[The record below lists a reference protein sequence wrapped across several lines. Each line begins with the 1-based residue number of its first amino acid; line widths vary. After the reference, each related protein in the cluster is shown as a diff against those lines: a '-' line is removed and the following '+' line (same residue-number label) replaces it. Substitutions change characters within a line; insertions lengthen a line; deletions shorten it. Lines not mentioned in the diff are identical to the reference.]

1 MSGRRMNGGRD
12 QPNFCDV
19 TTPTLVRP
27 RTCGILASPFQGHT
41 YVPAHK
47 QQNNPYECS
56 KDRGYSKRTSS
67 FYLGYCYCKD
77 TGFISFRFNQEAV
90 LLLFGGSSRINQHVR
105 ETRKR

>member
-1 MSGRRMNGGRD
+1 MSGRTMNGGRD

-47 QQNNPYECS
+47 QQNNPYWS
-56 KDRGYSKRTSS
+56 TSVAKTEDIQKE
-67 FYLGYCYCKD
+67 LHL
-77 TGFISFRFNQEAV
+77 FILVIVTAKTRV
-90 LLLFGGSSRINQHVR
+90 LLASGLIKKQSSCCLEDQA
-105 ETRKR
+105 E